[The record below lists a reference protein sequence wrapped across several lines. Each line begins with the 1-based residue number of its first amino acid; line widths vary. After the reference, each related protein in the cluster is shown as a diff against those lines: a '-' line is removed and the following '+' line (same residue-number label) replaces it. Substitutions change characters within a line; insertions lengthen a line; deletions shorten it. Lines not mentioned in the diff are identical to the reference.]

1 MIEYINERTVI
12 VGTAHVS
19 PKSVQDVETT
29 IRERKS
35 DKVLVELDQKRFEA
49 LRDPEAWKQ
58 TDIIQILKE
67 KRQHV
72 FLLQLYLA
80 NMQARMGQETG
91 VAPGS
96 ELLRAIEVA
105 EEVGAEVVLIDR
117 DVTVTLKRG
126 FGSMNL
132 WQRMR
137 LFWNVW
143 MEMLTPAHDG
153 DAPPSIDELLE
164 TDAVTQMTEEF
175 ATFAPAIKT
184 SLIDERDDFMAAH
197 IREHSQT
204 SSVVAVV
211 GAGHL
216 KGIKEH
222 LGWDMEDRREELLTI
237 PKRIFTLGKF
247 LGIALPAFI
256 IGAFAYMAWKGDFT
270 ELKENL
276 IYWILINGSLSAL
289 GALLAR
295 GHILSVIVA
304 FVAAPLTSLSPA
316 LAAGWFAGLTE
327 AKMHTPTVGDFEEI
341 KTIENWKD
349 FWKNG
354 VVRILLVTALANLGS
369 VAGSWLG
376 LIEVAKTLGGAP

>member
-1 MIEYINERTVI
+1 MIEEVGANTVI

-19 PKSVQDVETT
+19 AKSVEDVEST
-29 IRERKS
+29 IRERKPQ
-35 DKVLVELDQKRFEA
+35 KVLVELDPKRYDA
-49 LRDPEAWKQ
+49 LRDPEAWKK
-58 TDIIQILKE
+58 TDIIQILRE

-80 NMQARMGQETG
+80 NMQARMGKETG
-91 VAPGS
+91 VAPGG

-117 DVTVTLKRG
+117 DVAVTLKRG
-126 FGSMNL
+126 FGAMNL

-143 MEMLTPAHDG
+143 MEMLTPSQEGEA
-153 DAPPSIDELLE
+153 PSIDDMLE
-164 TDAVTQMTEEF
+164 TDAVTAMTEEF
-175 ATFAPAIKT
+175 AKFAPKIKT
-184 SLIDERDDFMAAH
+184 ALIDERDDFMAAH
-197 IREHSQT
+197 IREHSADA
-204 SSVVAVV
+204 SVVAVV
-211 GAGHL
+211 GAGHMA
-216 KGIKEH
+216 GIKQH
-222 LGWDMEDRREELLTI
+222 LGWDVEDRREELMTV
-237 PKRIFTLGKF
+237 PRRIFTLGRF

-256 IGAFAYMAWKGDFT
+256 IGAFVWMAVSGDFQ
-270 ELKENL
+270 ELKQDL
-276 IYWILINGSLSAL
+276 IYWVLINGSLSAL

-304 FVAAPLTSLSPA
+304 FIAAPLTSLSPA

-327 AKMHTPTVGDFEEI
+327 AKVHTPTVGDFEEI
-341 KTIENWKD
+341 KGLETWKD

-376 LIEVAKTLGGAP
+376 LIEVAKSLGGAP

>member
-1 MIEYINERTVI
+1 MIEEVAANTVI

-19 PKSVQDVETT
+19 AKSVADVEST
-29 IRERKS
+29 IRERRP
-35 DKVLVELDQKRFEA
+35 DKVLVELDQKRYEA
-49 LRDPEAWKQ
+49 IRDPEVWKQ
-58 TDIIQILKE
+58 TDIIQILRQ
-67 KRQHV
+67 KRQHI

-91 VAPGS
+91 VAPGG

-117 DVTVTLKRG
+117 DVAVTLKRG
-126 FGSMNL
+126 FGGMNL

-143 MEMLTPAHDG
+143 MEMLTPGREG
-153 DAPPSIDELLE
+153 DTPSIDDMLE
-164 TDAVTQMTEEF
+164 TDAVTAMTEEF
-175 ATFAPAIKT
+175 ARFAPKIKT
-184 SLIDERDDFMAAH
+184 ALIDERDDFMAAH
-197 IREHSQT
+197 IREHSRDA
-204 SSVVAVV
+204 SVVAVV
-211 GAGHL
+211 GAGHMA
-216 KGIKEH
+216 GIKQH
-222 LGWDMEDRREELLTI
+222 LGWDVEDRREELMTV
-237 PKRIFTLGKF
+237 PRRIFTLGRF
-247 LGIALPAFI
+247 LGIAIPAFI
-256 IGAFAYMAWKGDFT
+256 IGAFAWMAVNGDFQ

-276 IYWILINGSLSAL
+276 IYWVLINGSLSAL

-295 GHILSVIVA
+295 GHIFSIIVA
-304 FVAAPLTSLSPA
+304 FIAAPLTSLSPA

-327 AKMHTPTVGDFEEI
+327 AKVHTPTVGDFEEI
-341 KTIENWKD
+341 KGIETWKG